1 MTRFRK
7 FVNFIIGLTAQASVS
22 DEGPIQESGTL
33 TEAQMGAILETVK
46 PLTMVH
52 ESGVRFAME
61 QTVALIGRKI
71 PGVIVECGVWRGG
84 SSIAMLLA
92 QREAFGHVERS
103 VHMLDSFE
111 GLPDVTLRDG
121 PLAKRWK
128 EEAAP
133 ERYYDNCKASLDEL
147 KAVLGTMGFRDEEY
161 RIWPGWF
168 ASTLPS
174 LVETIQGQGIAL
186 LRLDGDWY
194 DSTLVC
200 LEQLMPL
207 VSEDGVVIIDDY
219 YAWDGCARAVHDYLS
234 RYDLSYR
241 IRSLFNYYGAYFIKK
256 PFRDRYDVL

>member
-1 MTRFRK
+1 MSRLSKLAGFLGCRSLVVRPPREVTAEPGKLTDAQLTR
-7 FVNFIIGLTAQASVS
+7 IA
-22 DEGPIQESGTL
+22 
-33 TEAQMGAILETVK
+33 EAVK

-52 ESGVRFAME
+52 ASGIRFACE
-61 QTVALIGRKI
+61 QTAELIGRKI

-92 QREAFGHVERS
+92 QREAFGRVERS

-111 GLPDVTLRDG
+111 GLPAVTLRDG
-121 PLAKRWK
+121 PLAQRWK

-147 KAVLGTMGFRDEEY
+147 KATLGTMGFRGEEY

-174 LVETIQGQGIAL
+174 LVETIEGQGIAL

-207 VSEDGVVIIDDY
+207 VSEGGVVIIDDY

-234 RYDLSYR
+234 RHDLSYR
-241 IRSLFNYYGAYFIKK
+241 IRSLSNYYGAYFIKK
-256 PFRDRYDVL
+256 QFRDRFDVL